1 MESQCAKE
9 DYRECSASF
18 QVLKRKKDCSL
29 LEANLE
35 TGRTHQ
41 LRVQLAGMGFPI
53 LGDGKYGK
61 RKREECTYTHI
72 C

>member
-1 MESQCAKE
+1 MFGKFSGFEAKKE
-9 DYRECSASF
+9 Y
-18 QVLKRKKDCSL
+18 SL